1 MCLCQFEL
9 VEWHATA
16 RKLTLKLKMETIM
29 LIICKKKG
37 MLNGNFAELDMQF

>member
-1 MCLCQFEL
+1 MACYCEEINFK
-9 VEWHATA
+9 A
-16 RKLTLKLKMETIM
+16 KMETIM

>member
-29 LIICKKKG
+29 LIICKKKR
-37 MLNGNFAELDMQF
+37 NAEWELCRT